1 MKKHLRIISTLLII
15 LMMTFA
21 FVSCGDKA
29 ETPKEEVKTEV
40 GKTEAEPKEEA
51 TEEKTEEKTEEATEE
66 AKPFLE
72 IENYDGEMLVIEK
85 KPMSIASMVLGT
97 DEILLEMV
105 DAERIVGLS
114 GQVGNGETISLVAEN
129 ADKYPKIE
137 KNFETLISLK
147 PDLVIGSSWINKE
160 LLQQIKDAGIPYYGY
175 KSPNTIAEQMVVL
188 EKFAKVLGE
197 EEKGKALVGDIT
209 KRVDAIKEKAKEIKA
224 EEMVTVLPYNM
235 HGKTNAKGTIVDE
248 IIYMIGAKNA
258 GTEAGLEKRAKIAK
272 EKIIEI
278 DPDYILMLA
287 WGKDDLAEFDKFVE
301 DMKNDPSL
309 KDLKAIKNDHVIIEK
324 GRYFTIVTQNL
335 IDGIEFLSKAVY
347 PEVYGK

>member
-1 MKKHLRIISTLLII
+1 MKKLRIISVIMLSLI
-15 LMMTFA
+15 LSFA
-21 FVSCGDKA
+21 LFSCREKA
-29 ETPKEEVKTEV
+29 EMPKEDVKQEVEKTD
-40 GKTEAEPKEEA
+40 AEPKEESK
-51 TEEKTEEKTEEATEE
+51 EESKEE

-72 IENYDGEMLVIEK
+72 IENYDGEMLVLEK
-85 KPMSIASMVLGT
+85 KPMHIASMVLGT

-105 DAERIVGLS
+105 SSDRVVGLS

-129 ADKYPKIE
+129 DGKYPKIE

-160 LLQQIKDAGIPYYGY
+160 LLQQIKDAKIPYYGY
-175 KSPNTIAEQMVVL
+175 KSPNTIAEQMVVI

-197 EEKGKALVGDIT
+197 EEKGKALVEDIT
-209 KRVDAIKEKAKEIKA
+209 NRVNVVKEKAQNIKP

-258 GTEAGLEKRAKIAK
+258 ATEAGLEKRAKIAK

-301 DMKNDPSL
+301 EMKNDPSL
-309 KDLKAIKNDHVIIEK
+309 KDLKAIKNNHVIIEK

-335 IDGIEFLSKAVY
+335 IDGIEFLAKAVY
-347 PEVYGK
+347 PEVYDK